1 MSRFSP
7 VSSIYIDLETDY
19 IDLDPDTNCGCDGL
33 HEDLQFC
40 DMVL

>member
-7 VSSIYIDLETDY
+7 VSSIYIVVEPDY
-19 IDLDPDTNCGCDGL
+19 IDLEPDTTCGCEGL
-33 HEDLQFC
+33 HADSQFC